1 MKAFPEGTNLT
12 NLSLP
17 LNLTDQQ
24 KIRIGTCA
32 WSFQDWRGVLYPADL
47 PESRWLEFYANYFP
61 AVEVDSTF
69 HAAPAEDTV
78 RRWVEMTPAAFRF
91 TCKLPRQ
98 ITHTCRLRN
107 CAVGIKLVSPRHRA
121 ARTKAP
127 DNPHS
132 APAFFGPKGW
142 QAGAAQISSAT
153 AARFPVCD

>member
-1 MKAFPEGTNLT
+1 M
-12 NLSLP
+12 
-17 LNLTDQQ
+17 NLTDQQ

-32 WSFQDWRGVLYPADL
+32 WSFQDWRGVFYPADL

-98 ITHTCRLRN
+98 ITHTCRLHN
-107 CAVGIKLVSPRHRA
+107 CAVELSSFLRA
-121 ARTKAP
+121 IEPLFETPLTVPA
-127 DNPHS
+127 
-132 APAFFGPKGW
+132 APATNAP
-142 QAGAAQISSAT
+142 AAAT
-153 AARFPVCD
+153 GTNAPATNVPAK